1 MDSLF
6 VDYLNRLE
14 VMHECVKAAIAG
26 LSPEALDWVP
36 GPEMNSFS
44 VLVTHVAGSE
54 RFWIGDM
61 AGQDDSGRVR
71 SEEFAVTGLTEA
83 ALVQRLDESFAHSQK
98 VLSNLLLT
106 DLDKF
111 HESPVHSE
119 SFRVSWSLMHNLE
132 HVALH
137 VGHLQMLRQMWDM
150 EKRLIDA

>member
-14 VMHECVKAAIAG
+14 AMHDGVKEAIAG
-26 LSPEALDWVP
+26 LSPEALAWVP

-44 VLVTHVAGSE
+44 VLVTHLAGSE

-71 SEEFAVTGLTEA
+71 AEEFAVTGLTEVE
-83 ALVQRLDESFAHSQK
+83 LVQRLDESFAHSQQ

-137 VGHLQMLRQMWDM
+137 VGHMQIMRQMWDRK
-150 EKRLIDA
+150 EQG